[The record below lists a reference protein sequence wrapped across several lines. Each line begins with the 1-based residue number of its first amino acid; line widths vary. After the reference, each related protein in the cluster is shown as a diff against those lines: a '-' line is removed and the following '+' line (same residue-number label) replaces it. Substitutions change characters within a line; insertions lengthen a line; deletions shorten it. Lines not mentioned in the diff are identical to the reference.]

1 MSSNGTEEDDKERR
15 SGSFSSYTWETSFY
29 EEPSNNSQ
37 ADLILA
43 AKIGKT
49 LLEEKEELKAE
60 YFKIVR
66 KLEVSSEY
74 LIINDGNK
82 KCPNSMV

>member
-1 MSSNGTEEDDKERR
+1 MDHVDMASNGTEEDDKERR

-66 KLEVSSEY
+66 KLEVIH
-74 LIINDGNK
+74 LN
-82 KCPNSMV
+82 